1 MSDHDASQYKT
12 PLIIFAAVVA
22 VYGIFGW
29 MDVGNYAQGGW
40 NTDGNNTVTE
50 VLPGSPAEAGGLMAG
65 DFIVSL
71 GGIASSDDKAQLRRG
86 RPMIGETWEFVV
98 ERDGETVSLDV
109 TFGEPVAQRKLIAHA
124 GFVVGFCF
132 IGFTIWAYLQKQTAS
147 TKALAIAGTLA
158 SLLFIAGPYFEN
170 YTLRILN
177 LAIANILL
185 FLGVASILNFLLIH
199 LRSRS
204 NRLIYLPGLAAGL
217 FIAYRLV
224 ALPESTDAMNTF
236 SNIFF
241 GVIVAFYLIASLV
254 TVYKGYSSASPEDRA
269 SQGLNL
275 MLIGALIGLLPSA
288 IATVVAIFA
297 PQVVLPG
304 GNFYFLTLVALPITW
319 SMAVLK
325 GAAE

>member
-1 MSDHDASQYKT
+1 MSNHDASQYKT
-12 PLIIFAAVVA
+12 PLIIAAAVVA
-22 VYGIFGW
+22 IYGIFGW

-40 NTDGNNTVTE
+40 NTDGNNTVTQ

-71 GGIASSDDKAQLRRG
+71 GGIASSDAKAQLRRE
-86 RPMIGETWEFVV
+86 RPKIGETWEFVV
-98 ERDGETVSLDV
+98 ERDGETLSLDV
-109 TFGEPVAQRKLIAHA
+109 TFGEPVAQRKLIAHTS
-124 GFVVGFCF
+124 FLVGFCF

-147 TKALAIAGTLA
+147 TEALAIAGTLA
-158 SLLFIAGPYFEN
+158 SLLFIAGPYFGS
-170 YTLRILN
+170 YTLRN
-177 LAIANILL
+177 LDSALVNILL
-185 FLGVASILNFLLIH
+185 FLGVASLLNFLLVH
-199 LRSRS
+199 LRSSS
-204 NRLIYLPGLAAGL
+204 NRLIYVPGLAAGL
-217 FIAYRLV
+217 FIAYRILAAPEATS
-224 ALPESTDAMNTF
+224 ALNTF
-236 SNIFF
+236 SNIFI
-241 GVIVAFYLIASLV
+241 GIIIAFYLIASLV

>member
-1 MSDHDASQYKT
+1 
-12 PLIIFAAVVA
+12 
-22 VYGIFGW
+22 
-29 MDVGNYAQGGW
+29 
-40 NTDGNNTVTE
+40 
-50 VLPGSPAEAGGLMAG
+50 
-65 DFIVSL
+65 
-71 GGIASSDDKAQLRRG
+71 
-86 RPMIGETWEFVV
+86 MIGETWEFVV

>member
-1 MSDHDASQYKT
+1 MSNHDASQYKM

-29 MDVGNYAQGGW
+29 IDVGNYAQGGW

-50 VLPGSPAEAGGLMAG
+50 VLPGSPSEAGGLMVG

-71 GGIASSDDKAQLRRG
+71 GGIATSDAKAQLQRE
-86 RPMIGETWEFVV
+86 RPKVGETWEFVV
-98 ERDGETVSLDV
+98 ERDGETRSLDI
-109 TFGEPVAQRKLIAHA
+109 TFGEPVAQRRLIAHA
-124 GFVVGFCF
+124 SFLVGFCF

-147 TKALAIAGTLA
+147 TMALAIAGTLG
-158 SLLFIAGPYFEN
+158 SLIFIAGPYFAT
-170 YTLRILN
+170 YTLRN
-177 LAIANILL
+177 LDAALVNILL
-185 FLGVASILNFLLIH
+185 FLGVASLLNFLLVH
-199 LRSRS
+199 FRSRS

-217 FIAYRLV
+217 FIAYRILAAPEATS
-224 ALPESTDAMNTF
+224 ALNTF
-236 SNIFF
+236 SNIFI
-241 GVIVAFYLIASLV
+241 GVIIAFYFIAALV
-254 TVYKGYSSASPEDRA
+254 TIYRGYSSASPEDRA

-275 MLIGALIGLLPSA
+275 MLIGALIGLLPSL
-288 IATVVAIFA
+288 IATVTAIFA

-325 GAAE
+325 GTSE

>member
-1 MSDHDASQYKT
+1 MSNHDAGQYKT

-40 NTDGNNTVTE
+40 NTDGNNTVIE
-50 VLPGSPAEAGGLMAG
+50 VLPGSPSEAGGLMVG

-71 GGIASSDDKAQLRRG
+71 GGIATSDAKAQLQRE
-86 RPMIGETWEFVV
+86 RPKVGEAWEFIV
-98 ERDGETVSLDV
+98 ERDGEMVSLDV

-124 GFVVGFCF
+124 GFLVGFCF

-147 TKALAIAGTLA
+147 TIALAIAGTLG
-158 SLLFIAGPYFEN
+158 SLIFIAGPYFAT
-170 YTLRILN
+170 YTLRN
-177 LAIANILL
+177 LDAALVNILL
-185 FLGVASILNFLLIH
+185 FLGVASLLNFLLVH
-199 LRSRS
+199 FRSKS

-217 FIAYRLV
+217 FIAYRILAAPEATG
-224 ALPESTDAMNTF
+224 ALNTF
-236 SNIFF
+236 SNIFI
-241 GVIVAFYLIASLV
+241 GVIVAFYFIAALV
-254 TVYKGYSSASPEDRA
+254 TLYRGYSSASPEDRA
-269 SQGLNL
+269 NQGLNL
-275 MLIGALIGLLPSA
+275 MLIGALIGLLPSL
-288 IATVVAIFA
+288 IATVTAIFA

-325 GAAE
+325 GTSE